1 VRRKVSR
8 GPARIRS
15 LRLTT
20 GKGEVLHKERHLNH
34 LRYEI
39 PSFLSIPEKVE
50 LATKALVVLNN
61 VPTAPT
67 LAISF
72 FSAASFPL
80 ALPTTVARGFG
91 WPQAGFGVEGVNS
104 RFGSWLINALSGGTI
119 GEKGV
124 TASGPNVKGWT
135 LMDFFEDPED
145 RAVIPLLIECN
156 FRGT

>member
-1 VRRKVSR
+1 MSRKD
-8 GPARIRS
+8 GYLTRIRY
-15 LRLTT
+15 
-20 GKGEVLHKERHLNH
+20 G
-34 LRYEI
+34 I

-50 LATKALVVLNN
+50 LATKILVTPSD
-61 VPTAPT
+61 VPATPT

-72 FSAASFPL
+72 LSAASFPL

-104 RFGSWLINALSGGTI
+104 RFGFWLLNTLTGKAN
-119 GEKGV
+119 GEKGA
-124 TASGPNVKGWT
+124 TISGPKVTGWT

-145 RAVIPLLIECN
+145 RGIVSLLIECN

>member
-1 VRRKVSR
+1 MSRIVSSKDR
-8 GPARIRS
+8 CRTR
-15 LRLTT
+15 
-20 GKGEVLHKERHLNH
+20 

-50 LATKALVVLNN
+50 LATKILVAPDNT
-61 VPTAPT
+61 PATPT

-72 FSAASFPL
+72 FSAASIPL

-104 RFGSWLINALSGGTI
+104 RLGLWLLNVLAGKIT
-119 GEKGV
+119 GEKGTIV
-124 TASGPNVKGWT
+124 SGPKVAGWA

-145 RAVIPLLIECN
+145 RGVVSLLIECN
-156 FRGT
+156 FRGG

>member
-1 VRRKVSR
+1 MS
-8 GPARIRS
+8 
-15 LRLTT
+15 
-20 GKGEVLHKERHLNH
+20 

-39 PSFLSIPEKVE
+39 PSFLSIPEKVKR
-50 LATKALVVLNN
+50 ATNILTTTSNE
-61 VPTAPT
+61 PMAPT

-104 RFGSWLINALSGGTI
+104 RFGLWLVNALTGKTSL
-119 GEKGV
+119 EKGAGV
-124 TASGPNVKGWT
+124 SCSKIKGWI

-145 RAVIPLLIECN
+145 RGVIPLLIECN
-156 FRGT
+156 FRGA

>member
-1 VRRKVSR
+1 M
-8 GPARIRS
+8 
-15 LRLTT
+15 T
-20 GKGEVLHKERHLNH
+20 GEWKTPRTKNRYSTR

-50 LATKALVVLNN
+50 LATKVLVAPNN
-61 VPTAPT
+61 VPAMPT

-72 FSAASFPL
+72 LSAASFPL
-80 ALPTTVARGFG
+80 ALPTIVARGFG

-104 RFGSWLINALSGGTI
+104 RFGFWLINALLGKPA
-119 GEKGV
+119 GEKGI
-124 TASGPNVKGWT
+124 TISSPKVKGWT

-145 RAVIPLLIECN
+145 RGVIPLLIECN

>member
-1 VRRKVSR
+1 MC
-8 GPARIRS
+8 P
-15 LRLTT
+15 
-20 GKGEVLHKERHLNH
+20 
-34 LRYEI
+34 RYEI

-50 LATKALVVLNN
+50 RATRALVTPNDASK
-61 VPTAPT
+61 TPT

-104 RFGSWLINALSGGTI
+104 RFGLWLINALSGGTI
-119 GEKGV
+119 GEKGA
-124 TASGPNVKGWT
+124 TTSGPNVKGWT

-145 RAVIPLLIECN
+145 RGVIPLLIECN

>member
-1 VRRKVSR
+1 MR
-8 GPARIRS
+8 
-15 LRLTT
+15 
-20 GKGEVLHKERHLNH
+20 

-50 LATKALVVLNN
+50 LATKALVTPNN
-61 VPTAPT
+61 GSMTPT

-72 FSAASFPL
+72 FSATSFPL

-104 RFGSWLINALSGGTI
+104 RFGSWLINALSGKAV
-119 GEKGV
+119 GEKGS
-124 TASGPNVKGWT
+124 TISGPKVAGWT

-156 FRGT
+156 FRGA

>member
-1 VRRKVSR
+1 LYK
-8 GPARIRS
+8 GHY
-15 LRLTT
+15 LT
-20 GKGEVLHKERHLNH
+20 R

-50 LATKALVVLNN
+50 LATKILVTPNDM
-61 VPTAPT
+61 PTTPT

-104 RFGSWLINALSGGTI
+104 RLGSWLIRTLTGKTT
-119 GEKGV
+119 GEKGS
-124 TASGPNVKGWT
+124 AISGPKVKGWT

-145 RAVIPLLIECN
+145 CGVIPLLIECN